1 LDKFL
6 GWMVM
11 TLAVLPGLIVLL
23 LARSA
28 PKRRNSPRD
37 YAPDALTSIAAPGHL
52 EQFDH

>member
-1 LDKFL
+1 MSVDLSNFL

-11 TLAVLPGLIVLL
+11 MLAALPGLIVLL

-37 YAPDALTSIAAPGHL
+37 YAPDGRRPGTTD
-52 EQFDH
+52 EPR